1 MFLNLVLLPCYD
13 RNVKDIKVASIDVE
27 YEDPIANLVDYYDTK
42 KLIGADWDQNEFRT
56 YIPKTTLRKPNNI
69 IYSPYVGERDKI
81 TTGYYSDSP
90 YGDPISEHKCRD
102 GISVDISKYGVL
114 YYSTIIEEKAYSWQ
128 ILLKIGGYEEKIL

>member
-1 MFLNLVLLPCYD
+1 MFLNLVLLPHYD
-13 RNVKDIKVASIDVE
+13 GNAKKMKVASIDVE
-27 YEDPIANLVDYYDTK
+27 YGDAIANLVDHYDTK

-81 TTGYYSDSP
+81 TNGYYSDSP

-102 GISVDISKYGVL
+102 GISVEISKSGIL
-114 YYSTIIEEKAYSWQ
+114 YYSTIIGEEKYYWH
-128 ILLKIGGYEEKIL
+128 ILLKIGGYEE